1 MSSPRAFE
9 ADESSARSTLSVEL
23 SREQIKWLEQQARGR
38 TSSVS
43 AVIRTI
49 LSSLMGGEG
58 EGQIPERTP
67 EATPADVDP
76 RGKSPTAESRREVPR
91 NGRAQDGESGG
102 EQANSREAEDSAS
115 DRSNLADRLRSA
127 SERLEALTEAES
139 SEPDASEPDASDPD
153 EIKTSRFLGVGETPN
168 RTDADSDLKNR
179 ARRFAEMSGK
189 TTDEDG
195 EGTPR
200 TTVTDVFDRSM
211 FEMVEE

>member
-23 SREQIKWLEQQARGR
+23 SREQIKWLEQQGRGR

-76 RGKSPTAESRREVPR
+76 RGKSPTAESRREVPQ
-91 NGRAQDGESGG
+91 NGRAQDGESEGG
-102 EQANSREAEDSAS
+102 QANSRGAEDSAS

-127 SERLEALTEAES
+127 SERLEALTEADD
-139 SEPDASEPDASDPD
+139 SEPDASGPD
-153 EIKTSRFLGVGETPN
+153 EIKTSKFLGAGETPN

-195 EGTPR
+195 EGAPR
-200 TTVTDVFDRSM
+200 TTVTDVPDRSM